1 MIINSRMERRLSIAA
16 TALLTAAI
24 FVMPIKTRALN
35 DARTSPAS
43 YLKLADA
50 TSAKTSVAQIAP
62 IDLPMIGRYGT
73 AQVSIQAN
81 DHSSMVAFSRV

>member
-24 FVMPIKTRALN
+24 FVMPIKTHAPSHTLLEP
-35 DARTSPAS
+35 AAS

-50 TSAKTSVAQIAP
+50 ASTSLLLRK
-62 IDLPMIGRYGT
+62 
-73 AQVSIQAN
+73 
-81 DHSSMVAFSRV
+81 